1 LGLFPLGAK
10 CRTLKLALRK
20 DFDPMPAV
28 FLNEHVW
35 IVSGAALAASVV
47 LVLLLHHFFFYF
59 GERLTKLRQST
70 AGTALLKHIR
80 VPTRVILIFAV
91 AAPILALAPFSET
104 VRAIALHA
112 VEVGAIAT
120 VGWLLIAVSRFLSH
134 FVEARYHADVAE
146 TLLARRI
153 RTQVRVLQRV
163 VNVMILTVT
172 IALMLMT
179 FPSVRHIGASVL
191 ASAGIAGLVAGMAA
205 RSTFASLIAGLQV
218 ALTQPIRLE
227 DSVVVEGE
235 WGWVE
240 EIETTYVVVRLWDLR
255 RLILPLTY
263 FIEKPF
269 QNWTRTTS
277 NLLAYVMVY
286 ADYTTPV
293 EEVRQELSRVLKET
307 PLWDGRVCALQV
319 TDLTENT
326 IQMRALMSA
335 ADASRAFDLR
345 CYVRERLV
353 HFLQDKYPQCLP
365 TKRGRLAISKEEL
378 AITT

>member
-1 LGLFPLGAK
+1 
-10 CRTLKLALRK
+10 
-20 DFDPMPAV
+20 MPAV
-28 FLNEHVW
+28 LLNEHVW
-35 IVSGAALAASVV
+35 IVSAAALAAGIA

-59 GERLTKLRQST
+59 GEKLTKLRQSSV
-70 AGTALLKHIR
+70 ATALLKH
-80 VPTRVILIFAV
+80 VKLPTRVILILAV

-104 VRAIALHA
+104 VRAILLHG

-120 VGWLLIAVSRFLSH
+120 VGWLFIAVARFLSH
-134 FVEARYHADVAE
+134 FVEARYHADTAE

-163 VNVMILTVT
+163 VNVMIITVT

-235 WGWVE
+235 WGWIE

-277 NLLAYVMVY
+277 NLLSYAMVY

-353 HFLQDKYPQCLP
+353 HFLQNKYPQCLP

>member
-1 LGLFPLGAK
+1 
-10 CRTLKLALRK
+10 
-20 DFDPMPAV
+20 MPAV

-91 AAPILALAPFSET
+91 AAPVLALAPFSET

-235 WGWVE
+235 WGWIE

>member
-1 LGLFPLGAK
+1 MAALVVDRPLWFFSAGA
-10 CRTLKLALRK
+10 LALGI
-20 DFDPMPAV
+20 A
-28 FLNEHVW
+28 
-35 IVSGAALAASVV
+35 

-59 GERLTKLRQST
+59 GEKLTKIRQSST
-70 AGTALLKHIR
+70 GTALLKH
-80 VPTRVILIFAV
+80 VKLPTRVILIFAV
-91 AAPILALAPFSET
+91 AAPVLALTPVSET
-104 VRAIALHA
+104 VRAIVLHA
-112 VEVGAIAT
+112 IAVGAIGT
-120 VGWLLIAVSRFLSH
+120 IGWLFLAMARFLAH
-134 FVEARYHADVAE
+134 FVEARYHADTGD

-153 RTQVRVLQRV
+153 RTQVRVVQRIT
-163 VNVMILTVT
+163 NVMIITVT
-172 IALMLMT
+172 LALMLMT

-191 ASAGIAGLVAGMAA
+191 ASAGIAGLIAGVAA

-235 WGWVE
+235 WGWIE

-269 QNWTRTTS
+269 QNWTRTST
-277 NLLAYVMVY
+277 NLLAYTMIY
-286 ADYTTPV
+286 ADYTVPV
-293 EEVRQELSRVLKET
+293 EEVRQELSRILKET
-307 PLWDGRVCALQV
+307 SLWDGRTWALQV
-319 TDLTENT
+319 TDLNENT

-353 HFLQDKYPQCLP
+353 HFLQEKYPHCLP

>member
-1 LGLFPLGAK
+1 MF
-10 CRTLKLALRK
+10 
-20 DFDPMPAV
+20 AV
-28 FLNEHVW
+28 LLDGHVW
-35 IVSGAALAASVV
+35 IVPVATLAGGVA
-47 LVLLLHHFFFYF
+47 LVLLLHHFFFHF
-59 GERLTKLRQST
+59 GEKLTKLRQSAT
-70 AGTALLKHIR
+70 GTALLKH
-80 VPTRVILIFAV
+80 VKLPTRVILILAV
-91 AAPILALAPFSET
+91 AAPILALAPVSEM
-104 VRAIALHA
+104 VRAIVLHA
-112 VEVGAIAT
+112 MEVGAIAT
-120 VGWLLIAVSRFLSH
+120 VGWLLIAVARFLSH
-134 FVEARYHADVAE
+134 FMEAKYHADTEE

-163 VNVMILTVT
+163 VNVMIIIVT

-179 FPSVRHIGASVL
+179 FPSVRHIGASIL

-205 RSTFASLIAGLQV
+205 RNTFASLIAGLQV

-235 WGWVE
+235 WGWIE
-240 EIETTYVVVRLWDLR
+240 EIGTTYVVVRLWDLR
-255 RLILPLTY
+255 RMVLPLTY

-269 QNWTRTTS
+269 QNWTRTTT
-277 NLLAYVMVY
+277 NLLAYVMLY

-293 EEVRQELSRVLKET
+293 EEVRQELSRVLKDT

-335 ADASRAFDLR
+335 QDASRAFDLR

-353 HFLQDKYPQCLP
+353 HFMQDKYPQCLP
-365 TKRGRLAISKEEL
+365 TKRGRLALSKEEFSV
-378 AITT
+378 TT